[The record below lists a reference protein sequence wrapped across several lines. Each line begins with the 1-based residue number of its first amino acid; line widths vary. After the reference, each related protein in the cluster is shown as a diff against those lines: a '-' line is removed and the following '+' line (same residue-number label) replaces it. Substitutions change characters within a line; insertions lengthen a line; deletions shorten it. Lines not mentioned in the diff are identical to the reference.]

1 MPDRAARKLA
11 LLIGFAALV
20 PAPGAVAQTNAAFQG
35 GATLEVVSEWTGQ
48 DRGDGS
54 GSYRLITRVT
64 DTRAG
69 MTIQHQLA
77 ADRDVQLE
85 VESSESLSVYEG
97 ESETAHAESDPTAL
111 GVWAEPAIA
120 YAIPFDVEFSTDAR
134 KSYRPRDRQVEE
146 LVHSAAPDARV
157 STRAASDGRT
167 MAVVEIPGVL
177 PVAELARMFVGI
189 RQAFADADVG
199 LAKLQ
204 IKGQA
209 DASASVEAATAQ

>member
-1 MPDRAARKLA
+1 MPSCPARKIA
-11 LLIGFAALV
+11 LLIGLAAVL
-20 PAPGAVAQTNAAFQG
+20 PPSSAGAQTASAFQ

-54 GSYRLITRVT
+54 GSYRLTTRVT
-64 DTRAG
+64 DSRAG

-77 ADRDVQLE
+77 ADRNVRLE
-85 VESSESLSVYEG
+85 VESSESLSVYQG
-97 ESETAHAESDPTAL
+97 DSETAHAESDPSAL
-111 GVWAEPAIA
+111 GLWAEPAIA
-120 YAIPFDVEFSTDAR
+120 YAIPFDVEFRTDAR
-134 KSYRPRDRQVEE
+134 KSYRPRERQVEE
-146 LVHSAAPDARV
+146 LVHSAAPDAQV

-177 PVAELARMFVGI
+177 PVADLARMFVGI

>member
-1 MPDRAARKLA
+1 MPDRAARKIA
-11 LLIGFAALV
+11 LLIGLAAVV
-20 PAPGAVAQTNAAFQG
+20 PPSSAGAQTASPFQ

-54 GSYRLITRVT
+54 GSYRLTTRVT
-64 DTRAG
+64 DSRAG

-77 ADRDVQLE
+77 ADRDVRLE
-85 VESSESLSVYEG
+85 VESSESLSVYQG

-134 KSYRPRDRQVEE
+134 KSYRPRERQVEE
-146 LVHSAAPDARV
+146 IVHSAAPDARV

-177 PVAELARMFVGI
+177 PVTDLARMFVGI
-189 RQAFADADVG
+189 REAFADADVG

-209 DASASVEAATAQ
+209 DASASVEASAAQ

>member
-1 MPDRAARKLA
+1 MPDRLARKIT

-20 PAPGAVAQTNAAFQG
+20 QPSGAPAQTTPAFQ

-54 GSYRLITRVT
+54 GSYRLTTRVT
-64 DTRAG
+64 DSRAG

-77 ADRDVQLE
+77 ADRNVRLE
-85 VESSESLSVYEG
+85 VESTESLSVYQG
-97 ESETAHAESDPTAL
+97 ETETAHAESDPTAL
-111 GVWAEPAIA
+111 GAWAEPAIA
-120 YAIPFDVEFSTDAR
+120 YAIPFDVEFGSEPPKT
-134 KSYRPRDRQVEE
+134 YRPRQRQVEE
-146 LVHSAAPDARV
+146 IVHSAAPDARV

-177 PVAELARMFVGI
+177 PVTDLARMFVGI
-189 RQAFADADVG
+189 REAFADADVG

-209 DASASVEAATAQ
+209 DASASVEASAAQ

>member
-1 MPDRAARKLA
+1 MPDRATRKIA
-11 LLIGFAALV
+11 LLIGLAALV
-20 PAPGAVAQTNAAFQG
+20 APSRAAAQTAPAFQ

-54 GSYRLITRVT
+54 GSYRLTTRVT
-64 DTRAG
+64 DSRAG

-77 ADRDVQLE
+77 ADRNVRLE

-97 ESETAHAESDPTAL
+97 DSETAHAESDPTAL

-120 YAIPFDVEFSTDAR
+120 YAIPFDVEFSSEAR

-146 LVHSAAPDARV
+146 LVHSAAPDARI

-177 PVAELARMFVGI
+177 PVADLARMFVGI

-209 DASASVEAATAQ
+209 DASASVEAAATQ

>member
-1 MPDRAARKLA
+1 MSKHVARALTLLVGLA
-11 LLIGFAALV
+11 TLTSTGR
-20 PAPGAVAQTNAAFQG
+20 AQTAPAFD
-35 GATLEVVSEWTGQ
+35 GATLDVVSEWTGQ

-64 DTRAG
+64 DARAG
-69 MTIQHQLA
+69 MTIEHQLA

-85 VESSESLSVYEG
+85 VESSESLRVLQG
-97 ESETAHAESDPTAL
+97 ESETARAESDPAAL
-111 GVWAEPAIA
+111 GVWSGPAVA
-120 YAIPFDVEFSTDAR
+120 YAIPFDLEFRTEPR
-134 KSYRPRDRQVEE
+134 KSYRARDRQVGDI
-146 LVHSAAPDARV
+146 VHSVAPDARI

-177 PVAELARMFVGI
+177 PVEDLARTFVGI

-204 IKGQA
+204 IKGRA
-209 DASASVEAATAQ
+209 EATVNVEAATAQ

>member
-1 MPDRAARKLA
+1 MPSCPARKIA
-11 LLIGFAALV
+11 LLIGLAAVL
-20 PAPGAVAQTNAAFQG
+20 PPSSAGAQTASAFQ

-54 GSYRLITRVT
+54 GSYRLTTRVT
-64 DTRAG
+64 DSRAG

-77 ADRDVQLE
+77 ADRDVRLE
-85 VESSESLSVYEG
+85 VESSESLSVYQG
-97 ESETAHAESDPTAL
+97 DSETAHAESDPSAL
-111 GVWAEPAIA
+111 GLWAEPAIA
-120 YAIPFDVEFSTDAR
+120 YAIPFDVEFRTDAR
-134 KSYRPRDRQVEE
+134 KSYRPRERQVEE
-146 LVHSAAPDARV
+146 LVHSAAPDAQV

-177 PVAELARMFVGI
+177 PVADLARMFVGI